1 MQPMLRLRIPNL
13 LNLKICEACAR
24 GKATRSLPKKSTTD
38 SITVWA
44 PLELVHSDVCG
55 PFSQPSLTD
64 DRYFVVIVDDYT
76 HYMTV
81 YPIAAKSA
89 VPVCISDFIL
99 RAERFFHNRGGYR
112 VVYFS
117 F

>member
-1 MQPMLRLRIPNL
+1 MNATFNAHSRLGHPSASVENRLGKHYATYAEAANS
-13 LNLKICEACAR
+13 KSAQSKDICEACAR
-24 GKATRSLPKKSTTD
+24 GKATRSLPKKSTSD
-38 SITVWA
+38 SITVQA

-81 YPIAAKSA
+81 LLK
-89 VPVCISDFIL
+89 
-99 RAERFFHNRGGYR
+99 
-112 VVYFS
+112 
-117 F
+117 